1 MARKATIDKELVL
14 QMLREGKTTQH
25 IADQFGVSRQAVDL
39 HRRDF
44 INRGLLPD
52 QRAGRQTRVVKE
64 AVPANRGIPSLD
76 QLVDLVIEAFSALK
90 RLPQL
95 EADLEKYQRDYETAV
110 QEIERL
116 QNAEQKRQD
125 QELRWHQVQ
134 HQKDAGSSSD
144 KK

>member
-1 MARKATIDKELVL
+1 MARKATVDKDLVL
-14 QMLREGKTTQH
+14 QMLREGKTTQY

-52 QRAGRQTRVVKE
+52 QRAGRQTRVTKE
-64 AVPANRGIPSLD
+64 AVLANRGVLPLD
-76 QLVDLVIEAFSALK
+76 QLIDLVIEAFSALK
-90 RLPQL
+90 CLPQL
-95 EADLEKYQRDYETAV
+95 EADLEKYQHDYETAV

-116 QNAEQKRQD
+116 RNAEQKRQG
-125 QELRWHQVQ
+125 QELRWLHIQ
-134 HQKDAGSSSD
+134 HQKDNGSSSD